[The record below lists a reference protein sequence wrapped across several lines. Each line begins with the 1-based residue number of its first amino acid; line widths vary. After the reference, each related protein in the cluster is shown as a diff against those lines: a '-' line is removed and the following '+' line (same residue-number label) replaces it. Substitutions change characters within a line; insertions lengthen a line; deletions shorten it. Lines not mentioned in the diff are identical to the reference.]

1 MESRSGEKA
10 LRLSEM
16 LGLLVQ
22 EIKTATMIAN
32 KIANF
37 FTKYIVLIK
46 HPLSN
51 KKAGAKIQ

>member
-32 KIANF
+32 KANF